1 MKYSS
6 FKYHFLFFVL
16 LCFSFSYSQNN
27 STLQNIYKLQIN
39 VSNSEDNIPLR
50 DVTIIIDQINSGGI
64 TDKNGNYFIEMY
76 EGEYDLTVSY
86 LGFSE
91 IKKSIYLN
99 NDLNLEILMEES
111 NEELSEVIV
120 NAINLNDNV
129 ESPQMGVFK
138 LATRDLIKIPSGL
151 GEFDVLRGMTLLAGV
166 NNAGDVSNGISVR
179 GGSLDQNLMLYD
191 QAPVFNPTHLFG
203 LFSVFTP
210 DVISGVDMYQANI
223 PSKFGGRMASVLD
236 IKVKNPYTDKLKLE
250 GGVGLVSSRLT
261 VTTPIIK
268 DKLLMLSLIHI

>member
-1 MKYSS
+1 MNELK
-6 FKYHFLFFVL
+6 
-16 LCFSFSYSQNN
+16 
-27 STLQNIYKLQIN
+27 
-39 VSNSEDNIPLR
+39 
-50 DVTIIIDQINSGGI
+50 
-64 TDKNGNYFIEMY
+64 IE
-76 EGEYDLTVSY
+76 
-86 LGFSE
+86 
-91 IKKSIYLN
+91 LN
-99 NDLNLEILMEES
+99 ES
-111 NEELSEVIV
+111 KEQLSEVIV

-138 LATRDLIKIPSGL
+138 LSTRDLVKIPSGL

-179 GGSLDQNLMLYD
+179 GGSLDQNLMIYD
-191 QAPVFNPTHLFG
+191 YAPVFNPTHLFG

-223 PSKFGGRMASVLD
+223 PSRYGGRMASVLD
-236 IKVKNPYTDKLKLE
+236 IKVKNPYTDRLKLE

-268 DKLLMLSLIHI
+268 DKLLMIAGGRVGFTDFLFPLFSKKLKNTKELIKLYKLQ